1 MGIETIIVN
10 GTSQIDI
17 HTNDVVSQIIMVLI
31 PVVATLI
38 IGAMTFRFYNK
49 HHLHNVMIDVFKIIN
64 DPSHKNAQEK
74 ILTAYRESKLY
85 NETGTIT
92 DDFIHYADIL
102 RRDYD
107 QVGVLIEEKLLPAKQ
122 FYLTFGGIAVVTY
135 QILKGDIE
143 TKRKNEKRFYF
154 MARFTNLAID
164 SLNFWYDNG
173 MIDSQPLTDPRT
185 HEPIKQGSF
194 GKKFDNLSTT
204 KSRWHRK
211 YR

>member
-1 MGIETIIVN
+1 MGIETIMVN
-10 GTSQIDI
+10 GTSQINI

-38 IGAMTFRFYNK
+38 IGVMTYKFYNK
-49 HHLHNVMIDVFKIIN
+49 HHMHNVIIDVFEIIHS
-64 DPSHKNAQEK
+64 PSHKNAQDM

-85 NETGTIT
+85 DETGTIT
-92 DDFIHYADIL
+92 DDFIYYADLL

-107 QVGVLIEEKLLPAKQ
+107 QMGVLIEEKLLPAKQ
-122 FYLTFGGIAVVTY
+122 FYLTFGGIIVVTY
-135 QILKGDIE
+135 QILKEDIQ
-143 TKRKNEKRFYF
+143 TKRNNEKRFYF

-164 SLNFWYDNG
+164 SLNFWYDNR
-173 MIDSQPLTDPRT
+173 MVDSQPLTDPRT
-185 HEPIKQGSF
+185 HELIQQGSF
-194 GKKFDNLSTT
+194 GKKFDNLPTT